1 MTTTSLS
8 DRHLPSVPIRAR
20 NVALGFSVGLLAGVA
35 LLIVA
40 SLGIGL
46 ATGSAVM
53 PRVSVAGIAIGGL
66 SRDAAAQRLA
76 EQLPSLTTGALTVRA
91 AGETVEVPYARF
103 ARTYDTDAMLDVA
116 LAVGRDSNPIAAGVA
131 RLRAE
136 LNETSLPAI
145 VRVDD
150 AAAVDAVVAEL
161 AEHFGTLAS
170 SASVRFDDG
179 EFTVIPATNGSRLDV
194 AALRERLGAIAATA
208 DSVDR
213 TLELRTLPI
222 VPGVTTAQAQAA
234 LDEAAAMTAAPISLV
249 SEAPARD
256 GKTAEAVRLDLSPGQ
271 LRALIAF
278 GGIGDGYHA
287 ELDRAAATKVIGGL
301 ATKLK
306 VEPRDAG
313 FTFNAKGISGV
324 TPAVVGRALDVDASV
339 QALASAFSARVG
351 GDRGPS
357 DVQLA
362 MSVTQPP
369 LTTEAAKAA
378 LPKMKRFS
386 TWTTYYVP
394 GESNYWGANI
404 SIPARDLNGYV
415 LGPGE
420 WFSFWNGIGPVTT
433 ARGYGYGGV
442 IINGRSYPTGALAG
456 GICSTSTTLFN
467 AAMRA
472 GLEIG
477 DRTNHSYYITRYP
490 VGLDATV
497 LKTDTS
503 VTDMTFRNDTE
514 NPIVIRSYTGTG
526 FVRFDLWGVP
536 DGRTVNLSKA
546 STSNHVA
553 ARDTVVVNAKMKPGT
568 SKRIE
573 SPHDGFHAVVSRT
586 VRGKDGAVLHHD
598 VWESFYRVVNGVTEV
613 GPTPSAPPPPPSP
626 EPSIPPPVA

>member
-1 MTTTSLS
+1 
-8 DRHLPSVPIRAR
+8 
-20 NVALGFSVGLLAGVA
+20 
-35 LLIVA
+35 
-40 SLGIGL
+40 
-46 ATGSAVM
+46 
-53 PRVSVAGIAIGGL
+53 
-66 SRDAAAQRLA
+66 
-76 EQLPSLTTGALTVRA
+76 
-91 AGETVEVPYARF
+91 
-103 ARTYDTDAMLDVA
+103 
-116 LAVGRDSNPIAAGVA
+116 
-131 RLRAE
+131 
-136 LNETSLPAI
+136 
-145 VRVDD
+145 
-150 AAAVDAVVAEL
+150 
-161 AEHFGTLAS
+161 
-170 SASVRFDDG
+170 
-179 EFTVIPATNGSRLDV
+179 
-194 AALRERLGAIAATA
+194 
-208 DSVDR
+208 
-213 TLELRTLPI
+213 
-222 VPGVTTAQAQAA
+222 
-234 LDEAAAMTAAPISLV
+234 
-249 SEAPARD
+249 
-256 GKTAEAVRLDLSPGQ
+256 
-271 LRALIAF
+271 
-278 GGIGDGYHA
+278 
-287 ELDRAAATKVIGGL
+287 
-301 ATKLK
+301 
-306 VEPRDAG
+306 
-313 FTFNAKGISGV
+313 
-324 TPAVVGRALDVDASV
+324 
-339 QALASAFSARVG
+339 
-351 GDRGPS
+351 
-357 DVQLA
+357 VQLA
-362 MSVTQPP
+362 LSVTQPP

-404 SIPARDLNGYV
+404 SIPARDLNGHV

-420 WFSFWNGIGPVTT
+420 WFSFWDGIGPVTT

-503 VTDMTFRNDTE
+503 VTDMTFRNDTA

-536 DGRTVNLSKA
+536 DGRTVSLSKA

-586 VRGKDGAVLHHD
+586 VRGKDGSVLHHD

-613 GPTPSAPPPPPSP
+613 GPTPKAPPPPPSP

>member
-8 DRHLPSVPIRAR
+8 DRHLPSVPVSAR
-20 NVALGFSVGLLAGVA
+20 SAAFG
-35 LLIVA
+35 
-40 SLGIGL
+40 LGIGL
-46 ATGSAVM
+46 LVGVMLLLVASLAIALATGSGVM
-53 PRVSVAGIAIGGL
+53 PRVSVGGVPLGGL
-66 SRDAAAQRLA
+66 SREAAAQRLT
-76 EQLPSLTTGALTVRA
+76 EQLPSLAAGTLTVRA
-91 AGETVEVPYARF
+91 AGEAVEVPYARF
-103 ARTYDTDAMLDVA
+103 ARTYDLDAMLDAA
-116 LAVGRDSNPIAAGVA
+116 LAVGRDPNPLIAGVD
-131 RLRAE
+131 RLRAA
-136 LNETSLPAI
+136 LNDTLLSPVVSA
-145 VRVDD
+145 DH
-150 AAAVDAVVAEL
+150 AAAVEAVVGEL
-161 AEHFGTLAS
+161 AARFARLAT
-170 SASVRFDDG
+170 SAEVRLEG
-179 EFTVIPATNGSRLDV
+179 ATFTVEPAIEGARLDI
-194 AALRERLGAIAATA
+194 AALRQRLRMIASAA
-208 DSVDR
+208 DPSDL
-213 TLELRTLPI
+213 TLDLATLPI
-222 VPGVTTAQAQAA
+222 VPGITTGEAQAA
-234 LDEAAAMTAAPISLV
+234 ADEATAMTAAPITLV
-249 SEAPARD
+249 SA
-256 GKTAEAVRLDLSPGQ
+256 AESKDADAVRLDLGVAQ
-271 LRALIAF
+271 LRTLVEF
-278 GGIGDGYHA
+278 RMDGGRYVA
-287 ELDRAAATKVIGGL
+287 RLDEAAAGSVVGKL
-301 ATKLK
+301 AGKLK

-324 TPAVVGRALDVDASV
+324 TPAIVGRELDVNASV
-339 QALASAFSARVG
+339 QALASAFTARVR
-351 GDRGPS
+351 GDGGPS

-362 MSVTQPP
+362 LSVTQPP

-415 LGPGE
+415 LAPGE

-503 VTDMTFRNDTE
+503 VTDMTFRNDTA

-536 DGRTVNLSKA
+536 DGRTVSLSKA

-613 GPTPSAPPPPPSP
+613 GPTPKAPPPPPSP

>member
-1 MTTTSLS
+1 
-8 DRHLPSVPIRAR
+8 VRAR
-20 NVALGFSVGLLAGVA
+20 SVALGVGVGLLAGLV
-35 LLIVA
+35 LLVVA

-53 PRVSVAGIAIGGL
+53 PRVSVAGVPIGGL
-66 SRDAAAQRLA
+66 SRVAAMERLTA
-76 EQLPSLTTGALTVRA
+76 QLPSLTTGVLTVRA
-91 AGETVEVPYARF
+91 AGETVEVPYTRF
-103 ARTYDTDAMLDVA
+103 ARTYDLDAMLDAA
-116 LAVGRDSNPIAAGVA
+116 LAVGRNANPLVAGVE
-131 RLRAE
+131 RLRAAV
-136 LNETSLPAI
+136 SDSPLPPQ
-145 VRVDD
+145 VSVDQG
-150 AAAVDAVVAEL
+150 AAVEQVVTEL
-161 AEHFGTLAS
+161 AGRFASLAT
-170 SASVRFDDG
+170 SAAVRLEASGFA
-179 EFTVIPATNGSRLDV
+179 VIPDSEGTRLHV
-194 AALRERLGAIAATA
+194 AALRQQLQSIAATSDPA
-208 DSVDR
+208 DR
-213 TLELRTLPI
+213 TLDLATVAI
-222 VPGVTTAQAQAA
+222 VPGVTTAEAQAA
-234 LDEAAAMTAAPISLV
+234 ADEATAMTAAPLTLVSTAESKDAHVVRLDLGVAQLRALVEFRTDGGRYVARLDEAAAGSV
-249 SEAPARD
+249 V
-256 GKTAEAVRLDLSPGQ
+256 GK
-271 LRALIAF
+271 
-278 GGIGDGYHA
+278 
-287 ELDRAAATKVIGGL
+287 L
-301 ATKLK
+301 ASKLK
-306 VEPRDAG
+306 IEPRDAG

-324 TPAVVGRALDVDASV
+324 TPAVVGRELDVNASV
-339 QALASAFSARVG
+339 QALASAFTARVR
-351 GDRGPS
+351 GDGGPS

-362 MSVTQPP
+362 LSVTQPP

-404 SIPARDLNGYV
+404 SIPARDLNGHV

-420 WFSFWNGIGPVTT
+420 WFSFWDGIGPVTT

-503 VTDMTFRNDTE
+503 VTDMTFRNDTA

-536 DGRTVNLSKA
+536 DGRTVSLSKA

-586 VRGKDGAVLHHD
+586 VRGKDGSVLHHD

-613 GPTPSAPPPPPSP
+613 GPTPKAPPPPPSP